1 MLGRTVSRNCSEEST
16 LASGMG
22 KRRAAA
28 KIDSAPN
35 YERRLQQITEAAA
48 RVFDRKG
55 FSGTTISAVAE
66 ELKIDRASLY
76 YYISSKEELFDELVR
91 EVSEDNVAMA
101 RKIVAS
107 DLSPPEKIT
116 QLIVELMLAYER
128 TYPILYIYIRED
140 LGAVGSSRSKWASKM
155 RKVNKEYDAA
165 VIDIIQQGY
174 DDGSFRPMGPPK
186 IVAYAILGMINWSNR
201 WYNPKKSDHSAKEI
215 AEMFAQLVTGG
226 LVAGKLPEM

>member
-1 MLGRTVSRNCSEEST
+1 M
-16 LASGMG
+16 ASGMG

-35 YERRLQQITEAAA
+35 YERRRQQITEAAA

-101 RKIVAS
+101 RKIAAS

-116 QLIVELMLAYER
+116 RLIVELMQAYER

-155 RKVNKEYDAA
+155 RKVNKEYDTA

-186 IVAYAILGMINWSNR
+186 MVAYAILGMINWSNR
-201 WYNPKKSDHSAKEI
+201 WYNPKKSDHNAKEI
-215 AEMFAQLVTGG
+215 GQMFALLVTGG
-226 LVAGKLPEM
+226 LVAGKLPAV